1 MTEIASTEIEAPR
14 ARRRLMAALA
24 GLYLNQAIPTYL
36 FAAALPAILRD
47 AGVSRTMIGMIGI
60 LIIPTV
66 LKFLWAPLVDRT
78 PLRLF
83 GLDRL
88 GHRRSWIVPTQVGV
102 VLCLVVFAF
111 LEPTNMAAVMGI
123 GFVFVMLSSTQDLA
137 ADGYAT
143 ERLKRRDRSGG
154 NAIQAGSIAIGVVIG
169 SSLALL
175 LYARFGWTVA
185 VLVLAA
191 LSSCTLLALVFMDE
205 PPAEPRAVTQAR
217 PRPSLMAAVKDP
229 TTGAVLVFALI
240 YRASEG
246 LVKGMEKPFL
256 IDQGI
261 GLEVVGYLSGA
272 SAASAG
278 LFGAA
283 LAAWTIRAAGLW
295 ATILGLGLLRSVVFL
310 GFAAYAVLQ
319 PGAPWMLLALS
330 ASATVP
336 RYMEVV
342 ALYSLFMGAA
352 SRDRAS
358 TDFSL
363 LACAQVLVY
372 SAGGMISGVIADRL
386 GYPALFGIATV
397 LSVVSLWAALARV
410 PAGHPAMAR

>member
-1 MTEIASTEIEAPR
+1 MTPSGGGGR
-14 ARRRLMAALA
+14 ARLMAALA

-47 AGVSRTMIGMIGI
+47 AGVSRTAIGMIGI
-60 LIIPTV
+60 LIVPTM
-66 LKFLWAPLVDRT
+66 LKFLWAPLIDRT

-88 GHRRSWIVPTQVGV
+88 GHRRSWILPTQLGV
-102 VLCLVVFAF
+102 VLSLVVFAF
-111 LEPTNMAAVMGI
+111 LPPTDMRAVLAV
-123 GFVFVMLSSTQDLA
+123 GFVFVILSSTQDLA

-143 ERLKRRDRSGG
+143 ERLARGERALG
-154 NAIQAGSIAIGVVIG
+154 NAIQGGSIAFGVVIG

-175 LYARFGWTVA
+175 LYSRFGWTVA
-185 VLVLAA
+185 VLVLAGLSA
-191 LSSCTLLALVFMDE
+191 LTLLSLLLMDE
-205 PPAEPRAVTQAR
+205 PAAAPAAAAAPR
-217 PRPSLMAAVKDP
+217 PRLRDAIRDP
-229 TTGAVLVFALI
+229 VTAPVLVFALI
-240 YRASEG
+240 YRMSEG

-256 IDQGI
+256 IDQGL
-261 GLEVVGYLSGA
+261 GLELVGYLSGA
-272 SAASAG
+272 SAATAG

-295 ATILGLGLLRSVVFL
+295 ATILGLGLLRSAVFL
-310 GFAAYAVLQ
+310 GFAAYAVVE
-319 PGAPWMLLALS
+319 PGQPWMLLVLS
-330 ASATVP
+330 GLDTVS

-352 SRDRAS
+352 ARHRAA

-372 SAGGMISGVIADRL
+372 SAGGMASGVIADVL
-386 GYPALFGIATV
+386 GYPSLFATATV
-397 LSVVSLWAALARV
+397 LSVASLWAALARV
-410 PAGHPAMAR
+410 RPGHPAMAGAARP